1 MEIGASVITMAAGGQ
16 YSVRLLSGSLI
27 PIRKNNL
34 TALTRLAV
42 LPVLSTARRLVILFF
57 RMGIFDVKHGYR
69 LNQRKAWLLRRQS
82 RIIYTFLTL
91 NFCGPQFMKFT
102 TRFNPKLYELMSGYN
117 RERLIKDVG
126 AGLTVSVVALPLAM
140 AFAIA
145 SGLKPEAGLFTAIIA
160 GFLISLF
167 SGSRVQIG
175 GPAGAFIV
183 IVYGIVAQYGVG
195 GLLLATFMSGV
206 MLWLMGFLRMGVLI
220 KFIPVAV
227 IIGFTNGIAV
237 LIGLSQIK
245 DFLGLRIEGKV
256 PAEFFALMQTLWQA
270 LPTWNGAALAVA
282 LLSLGI
288 IVGWQQTMKR
298 KITLPEETGMLPRVS
313 GSLAL
318 IPGSI
323 VALVVATLLVAL
335 FGLNVETIGSR
346 FGGIP
351 QGLPEFT
358 VPDYSWAM
366 VKGLFLPA
374 MTLAVL
380 GAIESL
386 LCARVAD
393 SMIRD
398 KHDSNQELLAQGF
411 ANMVMPF
418 FGGMPATGTIART
431 VTNIKNG
438 GSSPVAGM
446 VHALALLMVVLV
458 AAPLAQYIPLPALSA
473 ILMFV
478 AWNMG
483 EWREF
488 ARLRT
493 FRLPYRLILLSVFV
507 LTVVVD
513 LTVAVEVGIF
523 FACFIFIYRISSLS
537 TAEKTQL
544 PANTH
549 QDGVATYKL
558 TGAIFFG
565 AVKLIDDMLANVP
578 EKALV
583 LDFSSVIYVDS
594 SGEESLEELLE
605 IYQEKGVPI
614 LVYGLRQQPTD
625 LLTRTQWLQRLGANN
640 VFADVHGVQ
649 KRLDVL

>member
-1 MEIGASVITMAAGGQ
+1 
-16 YSVRLLSGSLI
+16 
-27 PIRKNNL
+27 
-34 TALTRLAV
+34 
-42 LPVLSTARRLVILFF
+42 
-57 RMGIFDVKHGYR
+57 
-69 LNQRKAWLLRRQS
+69 
-82 RIIYTFLTL
+82 
-91 NFCGPQFMKFT
+91 MKFT